1 MRHVITGV
9 ADGSVAQRHGLLVG
23 DVLLQINGE
32 AIQDE
37 IDYQALSA
45 QPDSTLTFERNGRQK
60 MISLIKEDW
69 EPLGLQFGDSM
80 VLKPRTCRNDC
91 IFCFV
96 NQMAPNMRPSLYVKD
111 DDWRFS
117 LMMGNYITLTNIDE
131 TEFQRIL
138 KRHASPL
145 YISVHTTDPELRK
158 SMMHNRFAGDI
169 MQRLQRL
176 KDGGIRFHCQIVCC
190 PGVNDG
196 DILMQTLNDLA
207 SLIPAAQS
215 VAIVP
220 VGLTKFRDNLPKI
233 TPFSAASAKA
243 FLRQIQP
250 FQEQCLRRYGT
261 SFAFPSDEFYCLS
274 GEPLPPDEWYEDYP
288 QIENGVGMLRRFEE
302 QMKEAAEDD
311 TEEPSGEA
319 KTFVIPTGVSAAAHM
334 ERLSKQFAPPNTTVY
349 VVTIYNHYFG
359 ETITV
364 TGLLTG
370 GDLLQ
375 QLPVPLLQQADKLL
389 LSANTLRHE
398 RDLFLDDMPLD
409 TFQQQISL
417 PVRLCD
423 DGYDFYNALHNR

>member
-9 ADGSVAQRHGLLVG
+9 LEGSVAHKHGLQVG
-23 DVLLQINGE
+23 DALLQLNGE
-32 AIQDE
+32 PVQDE

-45 QPDSTLTFERNGRQK
+45 QPDIELTFERSGTTK
-60 MISLIKEDW
+60 TIKLFKEDW

-80 VLKPRTCRNDC
+80 VLKPRTCHNNC
-91 IFCFV
+91 MFCFIS
-96 NQMAPNMRPSLYVKD
+96 QMPPNMRPTLYVKD

-131 TEFQRIL
+131 AEFQRII

-145 YISVHTTDPELRK
+145 YISVHTTNPELRK
-158 SMMHNRFAGDI
+158 SMMNNRFAGDI
-169 MQRLQRL
+169 LNRLRRL
-176 KDGGIRFHCQIVCC
+176 KAAGIRFHCQIVCC

-196 DILMQTLNDLA
+196 DVLMQTLNDLLSLMPA
-207 SLIPAAQS
+207 SQS

-220 VGLTKFRDNLPKI
+220 VGLTKFRDHLPKV
-233 TPFSAASAKA
+233 TPFHAVYAKA
-243 FLRQIQP
+243 LLRQLQP
-250 FQEQCLRRYGT
+250 FQAHCLKAYGT

-274 GEPLPPDEWYEDYP
+274 GEPIPPDAWYEDYP

-311 TEEPSGEA
+311 TEDAPGEP
-319 KTFVIPTGVSAAAHM
+319 KTYIIPSGVSAAPHM
-334 ERLSKQFAPPNTTVY
+334 ERLAKQFAPPNTTVH
-349 VVTIYNHYFG
+349 VITILNRFFG

-370 GDLLQ
+370 GDLVE
-375 QLPVPLLQQADKLL
+375 QLPAELLKQADKLL

-398 RDLFLDDMPLD
+398 RDLFLDDMSLD
-409 TFQQQISL
+409 TFQQTLSL
-417 PVRLCD
+417 PVRICD
-423 DGYDFYNALHNR
+423 DGYDFYNALHDR